1 MQEQYIYQQNINCFK
16 IMQNMFSI
24 HVLLISY
31 FEIFNLILKVIQ
43 TFTITFIQLK
53 NFIICVS
60 I

>member
-16 IMQNMFSI
+16 IMQDMFSI

-53 NFIICVS
+53 NFII
-60 I
+60 